1 MLHADKGADQPA
13 HLCSL
18 ISTFL
23 FAARK
28 VSKLNMLHVKFQYS
42 ILSVIRPIYDAYY
55 LFFPLS
61 SADIVFIVKD
71 KPHARFRREGI
82 NLVHTANV
90 PLGKALTGTTVEIF
104 TLDERTVYIPIN
116 DIIK

>member
-1 MLHADKGADQPA
+1 M
-13 HLCSL
+13 
-18 ISTFL
+18 
-23 FAARK
+23 
-28 VSKLNMLHVKFQYS
+28 
-42 ILSVIRPIYDAYY
+42 
-55 LFFPLS
+55 
-61 SADIVFIVKD
+61 KD

>member
-1 MLHADKGADQPA
+1 MLHA
-13 HLCSL
+13 
-18 ISTFL
+18 
-23 FAARK
+23 
-28 VSKLNMLHVKFQYS
+28 KFQCS
-42 ILSVIRPIYDAYY
+42 VLSRLRPIFDAYY
-55 LFFPLS
+55 LFFLS